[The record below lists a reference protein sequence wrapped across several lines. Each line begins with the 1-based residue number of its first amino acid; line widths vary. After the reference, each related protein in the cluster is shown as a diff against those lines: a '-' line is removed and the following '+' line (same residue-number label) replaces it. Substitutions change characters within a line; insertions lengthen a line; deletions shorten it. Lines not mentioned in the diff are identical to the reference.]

1 MLRRVF
7 AKACLGLALVFS
19 QACAQDGFQDGV
31 HYQTL
36 SKPVVTADPA
46 KVEVVELFWYGCPHC
61 DSLDPALKAWAGKLP
76 DDVSFAMMP
85 VVFGRSWEMHARMF
99 WVAKNLGILEQVH
112 EPLFNAIHREGL
124 RLQRE
129 DEVVAFLSRFGAEP
143 DVVRRELTGFSTE
156 SALRLTDSR
165 VRAYGISGVPAL
177 VVNGKYVTS
186 VSQAGSQQA
195 LFEVLDHL
203 IEKAR
208 AE

>member
-1 MLRRVF
+1 MFRRTLV
-7 AKACLGLALVFS
+7 KACLGLALVFN
-19 QACAQDGFQDGV
+19 QACAQEGFQDGV

-61 DSLDPALKAWAGKLP
+61 DSLDPSLKAWAGQLP
-76 DDVSFAMMP
+76 DDVTFAPMP
-85 VVFGRSWEMHARMF
+85 VVFGRSWEMHARIF
-99 WVAKNLGILEQVH
+99 WVAKNLGILDQVH
-112 EPLFNAIHREGL
+112 APLFNAIHREGM

-129 DEVVAFLSRFGAEP
+129 DEVVEFLARFGADP
-143 DVVRRELTGFSTE
+143 AVVRRELTGFATE
-156 SALRLTDSR
+156 SALRLADAR
-165 VRAYGISGVPAL
+165 VRAYGITGVPAL

-195 LFEVLDHL
+195 LFELLDYL